1 MEVNGWKDI
10 STMVPFVIDYFE
22 KWKERF
28 LNDPRILVN
37 QTEAEEL
44 AGGRMNLK
52 YLKDRE
58 FIYPYQFG
66 IEEVTDREGN
76 TIKEPKGRIY
86 YKQHDIIKAIE
97 DGNILKCLQKRK

>member
-44 AGGRMNLK
+44 A
-52 YLKDRE
+52 E
-58 FIYPYQFG
+58 SEIS
-66 IEEVTDREGN
+66 
-76 TIKEPKGRIY
+76 
-86 YKQHDIIKAIE
+86 
-97 DGNILKCLQKRK
+97 KR

>member
-1 MEVNGWKDI
+1 MENTKWQDI
-10 STMVPFVIDYFE
+10 STMVPFVIEYFE
-22 KWKERF
+22 KWKNKF

-52 YLKDRE
+52 YLKDRDLI
-58 FIYPYQFG
+58 FPYQFG
-66 IEEVTDREGN
+66 IETVTDRDGN
-76 TIKEPKGRIY
+76 VITEPKGRIY

-97 DGNILKCLQKRK
+97 DGNILKCLQNRK